1 MKAMA
6 KALADGAGELG
17 LELSDDAIDRLLA
30 YLALLQKWNR
40 VYNLTAIR
48 ESSRMVSHHVLDSL
62 AVLPHLQAHRIV
74 DVGTGA
80 GLPGI
85 PLALANREWSVTLA
99 DSNHKKLA
107 FVTQAI
113 GELRIENAV
122 IQRDRVETWHPA
134 AGFDV
139 VISRAFA
146 ELQDFVRLA
155 GHLVA
160 PGGKLVAMKGLEPFE
175 EIGQLPPEFR
185 VARVIRLNV
194 PGVEGER
201 HLVMMERSPVQ
212 SDA

>member
-1 MKAMA
+1 MNSMA
-6 KALADGAGELG
+6 KALADGAGQLG
-17 LELSDDAIDRLLA
+17 LELGNDTVDRLLA

-48 ESSRMVSHHVLDSL
+48 ESSRMVSHHLLDSL
-62 AVLPHLQAHRIV
+62 AVLPHFEARRIA

-85 PLALANREWSVTLA
+85 PLALANHQWSVTLV

-113 GELRIENAV
+113 GELKVENAT

-134 AGFDV
+134 DGFDV

-146 ELQDFVRLA
+146 ELPDFVRLA

-175 EIGQLPPEFR
+175 EIAQIPPTFH
-185 VARVIRLNV
+185 VSDVIRLTV

-201 HLVMMERSPVQ
+201 HLVVMERSPARA
-212 SDA
+212 DA

>member
-1 MKAMA
+1 MKS
-6 KALADGAGELG
+6 LRTDLVDGAAKLG
-17 LELSDDAIDRLLA
+17 LKLGDEAIERLLS
-30 YLALLQKWNR
+30 YLALLDKWNR

-48 ESSRMVSHHVLDSL
+48 ELPRMVSHHLLDSL
-62 AVLPHLQAHRIV
+62 AVVPHLRGGRVA

-85 PLALANREWSVTLA
+85 PIALANEAWSVTLA

-107 FVTQAI
+107 FVTKAI
-113 GELRIENAV
+113 GELQLRNAAV
-122 IQRDRVETWHPA
+122 HRERVEAWQPV

-160 PGGKLVAMKGLEPFE
+160 PGGQLVAMKGLEPFE
-175 EIGQLPPEFR
+175 EIAQLPPSIR
-185 VARVIRLNV
+185 VTDIIRLEI

-201 HLVMMERSPVQ
+201 HLVFMERSPVAP
-212 SDA
+212 DA